1 MTEKKPE
8 WQRMLSDIE
17 NTSVPAAL
25 RCIRENARFMKGRS
39 QIYQP
44 VESACYREVENAA
57 TEKLT
62 TLGCALTD

>member
-1 MTEKKPE
+1 MTQKKPE
-8 WQRMLSDIE
+8 WQKMLADIQ

-39 QIYQP
+39 QICQP
-44 VESACYREVENAA
+44 VESACYREVEKAA

-62 TLGCALTD
+62 TLGAPLND